1 VLVLG
6 EIIHGSLCPHPPIA
20 VPEVGKEESGRVKGT
35 QRALREVG
43 KALARLAPD
52 VLIAV
57 SPHAPVFRDS
67 IAINQVPVLRG
78 NLGQFAAREV
88 EFELSNDLELGRAIL
103 NKANEYG
110 IPADALDS
118 SVLLENRMRDIL
130 DHGIMVPYYF
140 FRESGLQC
148 PIVPISISF
157 LPLDKM
163 YIFGVALAEAVKES
177 GKKVAILASGDLS
190 HRLLPSAPGGYH
202 PDGKIFDESIQKAV
216 RTMDPMVL
224 LELSEDL
231 IERAGQCGLRPL
243 LMLMGA
249 FDGYSVRS
257 IIHSYE
263 GPFGVGYLTA
273 EFLPKGPN
281 QQKKFLDKLKKFR
294 ESKHSYP
301 VELALRSLKTYVCEG
316 RQIPLPED
324 VPDEFLQPAGAFV
337 SLKKHGNLR
346 GCIGTLGPTKP
357 TVAHEIIVNAISAA
371 TADPRFDPVE
381 PEELDELTCSVDIL
395 GAPEPVK
402 SIEEL
407 DPKRYGVIV
416 RKGRRSGVLLPDLE
430 GIDSAVEQV
439 NIARQKAGISPYE
452 DYELERFEV
461 VRYT

>member
-1 VLVLG
+1 MG

-20 VPEVGKEESGRVKGT
+20 VPAVGKEESGRVKGT

-43 KALARLAPD
+43 KALARIAPD
-52 VLIAV
+52 VLIAI

-78 NLGQFAAREV
+78 NLGQFAAGEV
-88 EFELSNDLELGRAIL
+88 EFELNNDLDLGRAIL
-103 NKANEYG
+103 NKANEFG
-110 IPADALDS
+110 VSVDALDA
-118 SVLLENRMRDIL
+118 SVLMESRIRDIL

-140 FRESGLQC
+140 FRESGLNC
-148 PIVPISISF
+148 SVVPISISF
-157 LPLDKM
+157 LPLEQM
-163 YIFGVALAEAVKES
+163 YIFGAALAEAVKES
-177 GKKVAILASGDLS
+177 DKKVAILASGDLS
-190 HRLLPSAPGGYH
+190 HRLLPSAPAGYH

-216 RTMDPMVL
+216 RTMDPTVL
-224 LELSEDL
+224 LELSQDL

-249 FDGYSVRS
+249 FEGCSVRS
-257 IIHSYE
+257 TIHSYE

-273 EFLPKGPN
+273 EFIPKGQN
-281 QQKKFLDKLKKFR
+281 EKKKFLDKIRKAR

-301 VELALRSLKTYVCEG
+301 VELALRSLRTYVCEG
-316 RQIPLPED
+316 RQISLPED
-324 VPDEFLQPAGAFV
+324 VPDELLRPAGAFV
-337 SLKKHGNLR
+337 SLKKHGELR

-371 TADPRFDPVE
+371 TADPRFNPVE
-381 PEELDELTCSVDIL
+381 PDELDELTCSVDIL

-402 SIEEL
+402 SMEDL

-439 NIARQKAGISPYE
+439 SIARQKAGISPYE
-452 DYELERFEV
+452 DFEMERFEV